1 MAASPVDFLYKKAAT
16 RQPAGCRGMSQAF
29 GWSAIR
35 FENRSPG
42 QGQIRASVFDIELRA
57 KLAVHAAAMLAA
69 LPTLSGLLLTALVL
83 SALSGLAL
91 AALLLLTG
99 LLLAALLR
107 IVLLLLRVALWILL
121 FVRHLDVL
129 HGFWK
134 PPVQRHDNPRT
145 LIAVPRGFAHI
156 FGNELENHMKIRIFR
171 SARQLSSS
179 AA

>member
-42 QGQIRASVFDIELRA
+42 PGQVRASVFDIEL
-57 KLAVHAAAMLAA
+57 AVHPAAMLAA